1 VRCSFYPAVL
11 ARRPTTNPHGLC
23 SQKNLSGA
31 FRVICEIK
39 YSYSRKR
46 NVAKLN
52 YFVPLSGTVQIDGIE
67 YYVKV
72 LTEAGYFD
80 VALDLSNLDTSDK
93 VGV

>member
-1 VRCSFYPAVL
+1 MFAKESQWRFY
-11 ARRPTTNPHGLC
+11 R
-23 SQKNLSGA
+23 KNVDG
-31 FRVICEIK
+31 VICEIK